1 VELMDASASKKASKT
16 PPLLSR
22 SKRLHTLFQGP
33 KRSGRARQRTFS
45 MVEEMKRLEES
56 AVVLGFPAATGQA
69 GPEHRKRVRPIVFHL
84 CRHGP
89 RPLIRSEYYELC
101 LIQLRN
107 PKNVISPKFVHTA

>member
-1 VELMDASASKKASKT
+1 MDASASKKASKT

-69 GPEHRKRVRPIVFHL
+69 GPEHRKHVRPPV
-84 CRHGP
+84 
-89 RPLIRSEYYELC
+89 
-101 LIQLRN
+101 
-107 PKNVISPKFVHTA
+107 VISPPGRLYRRSAKRQSGWSCGPDEAQS

>member
-1 VELMDASASKKASKT
+1 MDASASKKASKT

-69 GPEHRKRVRPIVFHL
+69 GPEHRKRVRPPV
-84 CRHGP
+84 
-89 RPLIRSEYYELC
+89 
-101 LIQLRN
+101 
-107 PKNVISPKFVHTA
+107 VISPPGRLYRRSAKRQSGWSCGPDEAQS